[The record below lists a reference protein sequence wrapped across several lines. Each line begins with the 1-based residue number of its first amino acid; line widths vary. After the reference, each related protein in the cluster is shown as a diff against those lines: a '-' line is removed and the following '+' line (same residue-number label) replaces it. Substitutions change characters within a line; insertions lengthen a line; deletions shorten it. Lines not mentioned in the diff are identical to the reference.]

1 MLPFR
6 ILAVCLALALT
17 APPLS
22 AQTTNLAFGAVK
34 ADPSLPVEVTADT
47 LDVNQADGSALFKGN
62 VLVAQGEMKLTAQQ
76 VLVFYGQD
84 NRGIQRVE
92 ATGDVVLVNGPD
104 AAQGDKADYSIDT
117 GVIVMT
123 GNVLLTQGANALTSE
138 KMTVNLTSG
147 TAQMVGRVKTVLNPK
162 GD

>member
-1 MLPFR
+1 M
-6 ILAVCLALALT
+6 
-17 APPLS
+17 
-22 AQTTNLAFGAVK
+22 
-34 ADPSLPVEVTADT
+34 
-47 LDVNQADGSALFKGN
+47 
-62 VLVAQGEMKLTAQQ
+62 LVAQGEMKLTAQQ